1 MAQLTLTF
9 SGRVVGTYAIDRDRL
24 TIGRRP
30 NSHLYIDNLAVSG
43 EHCVINR
50 TNEGYVLEDR
60 GSTNGTYV
68 NEAPVQRHLLCP
80 GDVIRIG
87 RHELLYA
94 DSPTAQDPTKTELP
108 SPKEQSPKEQKLDA
122 SMASGPVFP
131 LLRPAAIRVLNGSR
145 KNTVLPLDHTKT
157 RLGRPGSPNA
167 TIFRTADGYVVS
179 GTESSGVILVN
190 DQPISKSGKHLLEN
204 RDVVEISGFQV
215 EFYYLS

>member
-9 SGRVVGTYAIDRDRL
+9 SGRIVGTYAIDRDRM

-43 EHCVINR
+43 EHCVISR
-50 TNEGYVLEDR
+50 TNEGHILEDR

-68 NEAPVQRHLLCP
+68 NEEPVQRHLLCP
-80 GDVIRIG
+80 GDVIRVG

-94 DSPTAQDPTKTELP
+94 ASPTTQDPDKTEP
-108 SPKEQSPKEQKLDA
+108 PAPKEQKADA
-122 SMASGPVFP
+122 LMASGPVFP
-131 LLRPAAIRVLNGSR
+131 SLRPAAIRVLNGSR
-145 KNTVLPLDHTKT
+145 KDTILQLDHTKT

-167 TIFRTADGYVVS
+167 TIFRTANGYVVS